1 MSKGNR
7 MDEIIRRSKEKQ
19 FRQQLF
25 DMAAKNNNST
35 LMRAALSPE
44 TRVEVKEDELTR
56 NKNAFARELKQRL
69 VRKQLLR
76 EEFAKEDPVIQRS
89 IGSAE

>member
-1 MSKGNR
+1 